1 MLLKNNTLIKR
12 DEMVTFKITPDFRV
26 SNTKNEIITSAI
38 TNIYKAPSSR
48 ISLVNINYKVPSRV
62 YFNIVLRDRNAQFY
76 MTMPRQYQDLIEG
89 KMSSCWK
96 NCGIDEVEDNSFLK
110 LKSSTTVGGELLLK
124 DYNFKSIS
132 SNLSD
137 SSHLNSIFQLM
148 RSMGKDDEI
157 IINLAIEPMSRNNW
171 FAIAQEETKNEKE
184 GKVKFDIES
193 LQELAMKKVFEGA
206 SSLIDLYLEY
216 KLLPVEAIL
225 GLIGGESGLDIRE
238 GKDKK
243 SMDIEPRGLSRS
255 TSSAKKNSDVAKCK
269 ITILSSSPEL
279 SRANINLLSVAESFK
294 ELNDENEFLLKS
306 ISEKHIAD
314 MIRKVRNHCI
324 APKNNCILST
334 KEMAKLMQLP
344 PQKTQK
350 DYKIKAIDEAEG
362 DIPKEITK
370 DGIPFVY
377 AKQRGKEIQTYRSMN
392 KNLLA
397 LPLIAV
403 GSQGSGKTNFMKL
416 ITYENYRKGISNL
429 VIDILEDCKISKFCR
444 EAIPDEDRVDIDI
457 SLDNYENIPSLSFN
471 EVSRLITEDM
481 NPFRRISLAS
491 NIAEQVEIIV
501 DSIADATN
509 GKLTDP
515 MIRYLYSAS
524 MVTFI
529 RPNATLNDV
538 FDVLR
543 IPEERH
549 KAIAYAKNS
558 GCFEEDMSVINNLLQ
573 LDKMVEHTEIIGEDE
588 KGKPI
593 KHTTVEVVNNDAL
606 IVGINNRVTQLEKN
620 PYVKRM
626 LKQRPNNDENFIE
639 YIAQGKVI
647 NISMPQYDFPSEK
660 IRDLIATFYTCR
672 LWLAVQTRKDNDNAN
687 VCNIVLD
694 EVYTIKGTMELM
706 KNCLTQWRRH
716 RIAIT
721 TSCHHFGQ
729 YSTTVWQ
736 MIKSCGTSYVL
747 LQGTE
752 KEQASLLKEEMI
764 PYTVDDL
771 LTLKEHHAIFL
782 QKYSQGYAKYIGHIP
797 KVEKVAGIE
806 NKRD

>member
-1 MLLKNNTLIKR
+1 
-12 DEMVTFKITPDFRV
+12 
-26 SNTKNEIITSAI
+26 
-38 TNIYKAPSSR
+38 
-48 ISLVNINYKVPSRV
+48 
-62 YFNIVLRDRNAQFY
+62 
-76 MTMPRQYQDLIEG
+76 MT
-89 KMSSCWK
+89 
-96 NCGIDEVEDNSFLK
+96 
-110 LKSSTTVGGELLLK
+110 
-124 DYNFKSIS
+124 
-132 SNLSD
+132 
-137 SSHLNSIFQLM
+137 
-148 RSMGKDDEI
+148 
-157 IINLAIEPMSRNNW
+157 
-171 FAIAQEETKNEKE
+171 
-184 GKVKFDIES
+184 
-193 LQELAMKKVFEGA
+193 
-206 SSLIDLYLEY
+206 
-216 KLLPVEAIL
+216 
-225 GLIGGESGLDIRE
+225 
-238 GKDKK
+238 
-243 SMDIEPRGLSRS
+243 
-255 TSSAKKNSDVAKCK
+255 
-269 ITILSSSPEL
+269 
-279 SRANINLLSVAESFK
+279 
-294 ELNDENEFLLKS
+294 
-306 ISEKHIAD
+306 
-314 MIRKVRNHCI
+314 
-324 APKNNCILST
+324 
-334 KEMAKLMQLP
+334 
-344 PQKTQK
+344 
-350 DYKIKAIDEAEG
+350 
-362 DIPKEITK
+362 IPKEITK

-706 KNCLTQWRRH
+706 KNCLSQWRRY
-716 RIAIT
+716 RISVT
-721 TSCHHFGQ
+721 TSAHHLSQF
-729 YSTTVWQ
+729 STTVWQ
-736 MIKSCGTSYVL
+736 MIKSCGTSYAL

-752 KEQASLLKEEMI
+752 KEQATLLKEEMM
-764 PYTVDDL
+764 PYTTEDML
-771 LTLKEHHAIFL
+771 SLKRYHGIFL
-782 QKYSQGYAKYIGHIP
+782 QKHEQGYAKYIGRVP
-797 KVEKVAGIE
+797 SVDEVVKTTKTT
-806 NKRD
+806 R